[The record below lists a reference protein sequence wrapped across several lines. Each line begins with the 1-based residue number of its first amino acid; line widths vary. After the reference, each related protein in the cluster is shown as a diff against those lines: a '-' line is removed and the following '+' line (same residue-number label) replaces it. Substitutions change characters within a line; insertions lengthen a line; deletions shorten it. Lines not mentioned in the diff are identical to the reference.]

1 MIQLPNITELPASR
15 SNGPESWGEAWT
27 KAAGAT
33 DETMRLIENTNADY
47 YGLEKAYEERIKLIA
62 DITGQTLPNPMR
74 EAAAVDLDPD
84 RAAVMA
90 MSLGGGGTAF
100 SSVDDEGRA
109 SREEEFNTRA
119 LSLSGKYRQE
129 IEQVLSTSVEEAH
142 NQVMRDAEKA
152 SQEALNSPE
161 LGAAGR
167 LGAQLAGGLRGA
179 ARDPTQWGM
188 AMFGAG
194 GAQSATVAGRIGK
207 TMLTE
212 ALLNGGQELVLQG
225 LSQERKR
232 SAGLEH
238 GMTDMLQNAGVAA
251 VFGSLF
257 GGSIQ
262 GGAELARVYRMGKG
276 GEEIAA
282 RVLDGSPQPGD
293 IEAMA
298 KAMNIELTP
307 EKVDLINRSFEER
320 VLDDYMVSSDATP
333 AQIEVMQA
341 AERYASDPDNFPP
354 PEIVERMLAEQE
366 AGRLL
371 TMRPDDYERIYSG
384 DANAIDDITD
394 TFFADDVSA
403 AATRIDEAVSGR
415 ADDVKSTE
423 FKSWF
428 GQSRVA
434 DDKGNPIVVFRGEE
448 RLNDDVG
455 LWFTSDHETASA
467 YSERLAG
474 GYGDGANVTP
484 AYISM
489 KNPLEVDAA
498 GGRYDALKFGGVDV
512 NTEDLLRIAQDRGH
526 DGLAIRNVVDGSP
539 RPIDVYRPVSSSQ
552 VKSIFDRD
560 FSAGNGFGPRFVDPL
575 EGQKIRPDLISEPL
589 DDVSMRNAE
598 IRAGELAEPARDR
611 NGNPENYFDF
621 MAIEDGDGK
630 VSVVSARE
638 ALEMASEPEFLADL
652 LEACKL

>member
-1 MIQLPNITELPASR
+1 MIQLPNVTELPASR

-109 SREEEFNTRA
+109 SREEEFNARA

-129 IEQVLSTSVEEAH
+129 IEQVLSTSLEEAH

-298 KAMNIELTP
+298 KAMNVELTP

-341 AERYASDPDNFPP
+341 AERYATDPDNFPP

-384 DANAIDDITD
+384 DANAIDDIAE
-394 TFFADDVSA
+394 TFFASDVADASRRIDA
-403 AATRIDEAVSGR
+403 AASRVEAAADTVSDRAVSPQPASR
-415 ADDVKSTE
+415 
-423 FKSWF
+423 
-428 GQSRVA
+428 QSDSPA
-434 DDKGNPIVVFRGEE
+434 AAA
-448 RLNDDVG
+448 
-455 LWFTSDHETASA
+455 ASV
-467 YSERLAG
+467 E
-474 GYGDGANVTP
+474 
-484 AYISM
+484 
-489 KNPLEVDAA
+489 
-498 GGRYDALKFGGVDV
+498 
-512 NTEDLLRIAQDRGH
+512 
-526 DGLAIRNVVDGSP
+526 
-539 RPIDVYRPVSSSQ
+539 PVQ
-552 VKSIFDRD
+552 
-560 FSAGNGFGPRFVDPL
+560 
-575 EGQKIRPDLISEPL
+575 EQTIRPRVVSEPL

>member
-1 MIQLPNITELPASR
+1 MIQLPNVTDLPASR
-15 SNGPESWGEAWT
+15 SSGPESWGEAWS

-84 RAAVMA
+84 RAAMMA

-100 SSVDDEGRA
+100 SSVDVEGRA
-109 SREEEFNTRA
+109 SREEEFNAKA

-167 LGAQLAGGLRGA
+167 LGAQLVGGLRGA

-194 GAQSATVAGRIGK
+194 GATSSTVAGRIGK

-232 SAGLEH
+232 AAGLEH
-238 GMTDMLQNAGVAA
+238 GMGDMLQNAGVAA

-257 GGSIQ
+257 GGTIQ
-262 GGAELARVYRMGKG
+262 GGAELARVYHMGKG
-276 GEEIAA
+276 GPEIAA
-282 RVLDGSPQPGD
+282 RVLEGNPQPGD

-298 KAMNIELTP
+298 KAMNVELAP
-307 EKVDLINRSFEER
+307 EKLDLINRSFEER
-320 VLDDYMVSSDATP
+320 VLDDDAVSSDASP

-341 AERYASDPDNFPP
+341 AERYAADPDNFPP

-384 DANAIDDITD
+384 DANAIDDIAD
-394 TFFADDVSA
+394 TFFGGDFAQAARAVDAPADAPLEIKKTEQLVKGDDEFIEEFLEGEIRGRSSLTSVEQMRIDKTYAEALGDNVSDLVAKGAVPTPKDLVVYRGVKGEPRSGDEFVSA
-403 AATRIDEAVSGR
+403 SFSM
-415 ADDVKSTE
+415 K
-423 FKSWF
+423 
-428 GQSRVA
+428 
-434 DDKGNPIVVFRGEE
+434 
-448 RLNDDVG
+448 
-455 LWFTSDHETASA
+455 TASRHA
-467 YSERLAG
+467 ENGLPGRYLIRKGTPIYSPRSDMWG
-474 GYGDGANVTP
+474 GEILIRQSDLDGGLGDVAID
-484 AYISM
+484 A
-489 KNPLEVDAA
+489 VDAL
-498 GGRYDALKFGGVDV
+498 GD
-512 NTEDLLRIAQDRGH
+512 
-526 DGLAIRNVVDGSP
+526 
-539 RPIDVYRPVSSSQ
+539 Q
-552 VKSIFDRD
+552 V
-560 FSAGNGFGPRFVDPL
+560 
-575 EGQKIRPDLISEPL
+575 IRPRVVAEPL
-589 DDVSMRNAE
+589 DDISMRNAE

-638 ALEMASEPEFLADL
+638 ALEMAAEPEFLADL

>member
-1 MIQLPNITELPASR
+1 MIQLPNVTDLPASR
-15 SNGPESWGEAWT
+15 SSGPESWGEAWS

-84 RAAVMA
+84 RAAMMA

-100 SSVDDEGRA
+100 SSVDVEGRA
-109 SREEEFNTRA
+109 SREEEFNAKA

-152 SQEALNSPE
+152 SQEALSSPE

-167 LGAQLAGGLRGA
+167 LGAQLVGGLRGA

-194 GAQSATVAGRIGK
+194 GATSSTVAGRIGK

-232 SAGLEH
+232 AAGLEH
-238 GMTDMLQNAGVAA
+238 GMGDMLQNAGVAA

-257 GGSIQ
+257 GGTIQ
-262 GGAELARVYRMGKG
+262 GGAELARVYRMGKDG
-276 GEEIAA
+276 PEIAA
-282 RVLDGSPQPGD
+282 RVLEGNPQPGD

-298 KAMNIELTP
+298 KAMNIELAP
-307 EKVDLINRSFEER
+307 EKLDLINRSFEER
-320 VLDDYMVSSDATP
+320 VLDDYMVSSDASP

-341 AERYASDPDNFPP
+341 AERYAADPDNFPP

-384 DANAIDDITD
+384 DANAIDDIAD
-394 TFFADDVSA
+394 TFFGGELEVSPTASAIEVPEAISERVTFQTEKGSIYQVDGQTTKRNKAARDLPGHEGDFGVKAASVRTIYVDENAGALSAAGLSGLGERGARVAIRDGRATLVTWNNKAGGWGASEGSRNIQFYDEPAVGRYPLELWNAADDVPGYA
-403 AATRIDEAVSGR
+403 
-415 ADDVKSTE
+415 
-423 FKSWF
+423 
-428 GQSRVA
+428 
-434 DDKGNPIVVFRGEE
+434 
-448 RLNDDVG
+448 
-455 LWFTSDHETASA
+455 A
-467 YSERLAG
+467 YSKMHAG
-474 GYGDGANVTP
+474 NKIVK
-484 AYISM
+484 I
-489 KNPLEVDAA
+489 
-498 GGRYDALKFGGVDV
+498 
-512 NTEDLLRIAQDRGH
+512 DR
-526 DGLAIRNVVDGSP
+526 V
-539 RPIDVYRPVSSSQ
+539 RPV
-552 VKSIFDRD
+552 VE
-560 FSAGNGFGPRFVDPL
+560 PRAA
-575 EGQKIRPDLISEPL
+575 ETIRPRVVAEPL
-589 DDVSMRNAE
+589 DDVSLRNAE

-638 ALEMASEPEFLADL
+638 ALEMAAEPEFLADL

>member
-1 MIQLPNITELPASR
+1 MIQLPNVTELPASR

-109 SREEEFNTRA
+109 SREEEFNTKA

-188 AMFGAG
+188 AIFGAG

-207 TMLTE
+207 TILTE

-282 RVLDGSPQPGD
+282 RVLDGNPQPGD

-298 KAMNIELTP
+298 KAMNVELTP

-320 VLDDYMVSSDATP
+320 VLDDYMVSSDAAP

-341 AERYASDPDNFPP
+341 AERYAADPDNFPP

-384 DANAIDDITD
+384 DANAIDDIAD
-394 TFFADDVSA
+394 TFFSTDLADA
-403 AATRIDEAVSGR
+403 GRRIDEA
-415 ADDVKSTE
+415 AA
-423 FKSWF
+423 
-428 GQSRVA
+428 RV
-434 DDKGNPIVVFRGEE
+434 
-448 RLNDDVG
+448 
-455 LWFTSDHETASA
+455 ETAADAVSDRA
-467 YSERLAG
+467 
-474 GYGDGANVTP
+474 
-484 AYISM
+484 IS
-489 KNPLEVDAA
+489 PQATARQFDE
-498 GGRYDALKFGGVDV
+498 
-512 NTEDLLRIAQDRGH
+512 
-526 DGLAIRNVVDGSP
+526 
-539 RPIDVYRPVSSSQ
+539 PVSTVSA
-552 VKSIFDRD
+552 DR
-560 FSAGNGFGPRFVDPL
+560 PPQ
-575 EGQKIRPDLISEPL
+575 EQTIRPRVVSEPL

-598 IRAGELAEPARDR
+598 IRAGEFAEPARDR

>member
-1 MIQLPNITELPASR
+1 MIQLPNITDLPTSR
-15 SNGPESWGEAWT
+15 SSGTESWGEAWS

-47 YGLEKAYEERIKLIA
+47 YGLEKAYDERIKLIA

-100 SSVDDEGRA
+100 SSVDDDSRA
-109 SREEEFNTRA
+109 SREQEFNTRA

-142 NQVMRDAEKA
+142 NQVMRDAERA

-167 LGAQLAGGLRGA
+167 LGAQLVGGLRGA

-194 GAQSATVAGRIGK
+194 GATSSTVAGRIGK
-207 TMLTE
+207 TILTE

-232 SAGLEH
+232 AAGLEH
-238 GMTDMLQNAGVAA
+238 GMGDMLQNAGVAA
-251 VFGSLF
+251 VFGALF

-276 GEEIAA
+276 GPEIAA
-282 RVLDGSPQPGD
+282 RVLDGNPQPGD
-293 IEAMA
+293 IEALA
-298 KAMNIELTP
+298 KAMNVELAP
-307 EKVDLINRSFEER
+307 EKLDLINRSFEER
-320 VLDDYMVSSDATP
+320 VLDDYMVSSDAAP

-341 AERYASDPDNFPP
+341 AERYAADPDNFPP

-384 DANAIDDITD
+384 DANAIDDIAE
-394 TFFADDVSA
+394 TFFASDVADASRRIDA
-403 AATRIDEAVSGR
+403 AASRVEAAADAVSDR
-415 ADDVKSTE
+415 AV
-423 FKSWF
+423 
-428 GQSRVA
+428 
-434 DDKGNPIVVFRGEE
+434 
-448 RLNDDVG
+448 
-455 LWFTSDHETASA
+455 
-467 YSERLAG
+467 
-474 GYGDGANVTP
+474 
-484 AYISM
+484 
-489 KNPLEVDAA
+489 
-498 GGRYDALKFGGVDV
+498 
-512 NTEDLLRIAQDRGH
+512 
-526 DGLAIRNVVDGSP
+526 SP
-539 RPIDVYRPVSSSQ
+539 RPSSRQVEDPAGGSSSAQ
-552 VKSIFDRD
+552 
-560 FSAGNGFGPRFVDPL
+560 PL
-575 EGQKIRPDLISEPL
+575 QEQAIRPRNVAEPL

-638 ALEMASEPEFLADL
+638 ALEMASEPEFLAEL

>member
-1 MIQLPNITELPASR
+1 MIQLPNVTELPASR
-15 SNGPESWGEAWT
+15 SDGPESWGEAWS

-47 YGLEKAYEERIKLIA
+47 YGLEKAYDERIRLIA

-74 EAAAVDLDPD
+74 EAAAVDLDPN

-100 SSVDDEGRA
+100 SSVDDESRA
-109 SREEEFNTRA
+109 SREDEFNTKA

-167 LGAQLAGGLRGA
+167 LGAQLVGGLRGA

-194 GAQSATVAGRIGK
+194 GATSSTVAGRIGK

-232 SAGLEH
+232 AAGLEH
-238 GMTDMLQNAGVAA
+238 GMGDMLQNAGVAA

-276 GEEIAA
+276 GEDIAA
-282 RVLDGSPQPGD
+282 RVLDGNPQPGD

-298 KAMNIELTP
+298 KAMNVDLTP
-307 EKVDLINRSFEER
+307 EKLDLINRSFEER
-320 VLDDYMVSSDATP
+320 VLDDYMVSSDASP

-341 AERYASDPDNFPP
+341 AERYAADPDNFPP

-366 AGRLL
+366 AGRLP

-384 DANAIDDITD
+384 DANAIDDIAD
-394 TFFADDVSA
+394 TFFASDVADA
-403 AATRIDEAVSGR
+403 ARRIDEAAARVE
-415 ADDVKSTE
+415 T
-423 FKSWF
+423 
-428 GQSRVA
+428 VA
-434 DDKGNPIVVFRGEE
+434 DKV
-448 RLNDDVG
+448 
-455 LWFTSDHETASA
+455 SDPSVSPQSAGRQIDEAAAASSA
-467 YSERLAG
+467 
-474 GYGDGANVTP
+474 
-484 AYISM
+484 
-489 KNPLEVDAA
+489 
-498 GGRYDALKFGGVDV
+498 
-512 NTEDLLRIAQDRGH
+512 DRSPQEQ
-526 DGLAIRNVVDGSP
+526 AIRPRVV
-539 RPIDVYRPVSSSQ
+539 
-552 VKSIFDRD
+552 
-560 FSAGNGFGPRFVDPL
+560 A
-575 EGQKIRPDLISEPL
+575 EPL

-598 IRAGELAEPARDR
+598 IRAGELAEPTRDM

-621 MAIEDGDGK
+621 IAIEDGDGK

-638 ALEMASEPEFLADL
+638 ALEMAAEPEFLADL

>member
-1 MIQLPNITELPASR
+1 MNDKVKGLREVGNIDLKARPVVKNGDGSVSTVRSMSFEEDGSEVLVPTVSDDGRLLSDDEAIALYRQTGKHLGKFGSPDDATSYAQSLHDDQARLYVPKGAQTAWPGIGVPNVTDLPASR

-109 SREEEFNTRA
+109 SREEEFNARA

-276 GEEIAA
+276 GDEIAA
-282 RVLDGSPQPGD
+282 RVLDGNPQPGD

-298 KAMNIELTP
+298 KAMNVDLTP

-341 AERYASDPDNFPP
+341 AERYATDPDNFPP

-384 DANAIDDITD
+384 DANAIDDIAE
-394 TFFADDVSA
+394 TFFASDVADASRRIDA
-403 AATRIDEAVSGR
+403 AASRVEAAADTISDRAVSLQPASR
-415 ADDVKSTE
+415 
-423 FKSWF
+423 
-428 GQSRVA
+428 QSDSPA
-434 DDKGNPIVVFRGEE
+434 AAA
-448 RLNDDVG
+448 
-455 LWFTSDHETASA
+455 ASV
-467 YSERLAG
+467 E
-474 GYGDGANVTP
+474 
-484 AYISM
+484 
-489 KNPLEVDAA
+489 PLQEQ
-498 GGRYDALKFGGVDV
+498 
-512 NTEDLLRIAQDRGH
+512 T
-526 DGLAIRNVVDGSP
+526 
-539 RPIDVYRPVSSSQ
+539 
-552 VKSIFDRD
+552 
-560 FSAGNGFGPRFVDPL
+560 
-575 EGQKIRPDLISEPL
+575 IRPRVVSEPL

>member
-1 MIQLPNITELPASR
+1 MIQLPNVTDLPASR
-15 SNGPESWGEAWT
+15 SGGPESWGEAWS

-47 YGLEKAYEERIKLIA
+47 YGLEKAYDERIKLIA
-62 DITGQTLPNPMR
+62 DITGQALPNPMR

-100 SSVDDEGRA
+100 SSVDDESRT
-109 SREEEFNTRA
+109 SREDEFNTKA

-129 IEQVLSTSVEEAH
+129 IEQVLSTSVEEVH

-152 SQEALNSPE
+152 SQDALNSPE

-167 LGAQLAGGLRGA
+167 LGAQLVGGLRGA

-194 GAQSATVAGRIGK
+194 GATSSTVAGRIGK
-207 TMLTE
+207 TVLTE

-232 SAGLEH
+232 AAGLEH
-238 GMTDMLQNAGVAA
+238 GMGDMLQNAGVAA

-276 GEEIAA
+276 GEDIAA
-282 RVLDGSPQPGD
+282 RVLDGNPQPGD

-298 KAMNIELTP
+298 KAMNVDLTP
-307 EKVDLINRSFEER
+307 EKLDLINRSFEER
-320 VLDDYMVSSDATP
+320 VLDDYMVSSDAAP

-341 AERYASDPDNFPP
+341 AERYAADPDNFPP

-384 DANAIDDITD
+384 DANAIDDIAD
-394 TFFADDVSA
+394 TFFASDVSDA
-403 AATRIDEAVSGR
+403 ASRIDEVVSGR
-415 ADDVKSTE
+415 ASDPQSAA
-423 FKSWF
+423 FKNWF
-428 GQSRVA
+428 SQSRVV
-434 DDKGNPIVVFRGEE
+434 DDAGKPIVVFRGEE
-448 RLNDDVG
+448 RLNDEVG
-455 LWFTSDHETASA
+455 LWFTSDRETASA

-474 GYGDGANVTP
+474 GFGEGANVTP

-489 KNPLEVDAA
+489 RNPLEVDAA
-498 GGRYDALKFGGVDV
+498 GGRYDRLKFDGVDV
-512 NTEDLLRIAQDRGH
+512 NTEDLLRIAQERGH
-526 DGLAIRNVVDGSP
+526 DGLAIRNVVDGSS
-539 RPIDVYRPVSSSQ
+539 RAIDVYRPVSSGQ
-552 VKSIFDRD
+552 IKSIFDRD
-560 FSAGNGFGPRFVDPL
+560 FSSASGFGPRVADLL
-575 EGQKIRPDLISEPL
+575 EGQRIRPDVVSEPL
-589 DDVSMRNAE
+589 DDVSLRNAE

-638 ALEMASEPEFLADL
+638 ALEMAAEPEFLADL